1 MRGKWTLFLLLMLGV
16 LFINGCGS
24 DADGLNGS
32 VAVTASATGTTI
44 TATGTYT
51 NPTNTNLI
59 GTPISFAVQ
68 IGNQVFPLGNFN
80 TNNSGSVSVVFTPP
94 PFNGAQTITV
104 IATVDK
110 LTNFA
115 TVQMSGRSLA
125 FTPPVSLNLSTTVD
139 PTLTK
144 QIPFQLP
151 ATPTFIA
158 LTDPFTADLS
168 GFTFSI
174 QDVVVSTGGVG
185 DTLTLNA
192 TTTSTNTGGTASFP
206 GASGLITV
214 PTTIGGT
221 TTMTITWTVTD
232 STGLTGTGVTTVI
245 LTKTA

>member
-1 MRGKWTLFLLLMLGV
+1 MVNLPLRSGATSAAAGFQVLLLIA
-16 LFINGCGS
+16 LFS
-24 DADGLNGS
+24 RRESRLEWQQLRATALRTLLAT
-32 VAVTASATGTTI
+32 VAMAAVVEAT
-44 TATGTYT
+44 YE
-51 NPTNTNLI
+51 P
-59 GTPISFAVQ
+59 
-68 IGNQVFPLGNFN
+68 
-80 TNNSGSVSVVFTPP
+80 VSVGGEFTPP

-245 LTKTA
+245 LTKTV